1 MPDWLWKLQARYGST
16 TASFFNFLRFMILLN
31 FVNFIFILG
40 LIMVPQ
46 LVPNRNEQNFNISSE
61 NYTLNDQTA
70 PFYEMNENHS
80 ELCNAYYWD
89 MYDAQRNATLTESD
103 TLDNMKNFFLLLLQ
117 GDFFPNSFTII
128 STLMSVRQFIWCR
141 GPIPSYQTSN
151 SCCFITKCHQQ
162 KSIFLS

>member
-46 LVPNRNEQNFNISSE
+46 LVPNKNEHNFNISSE
-61 NYTLNDQTA
+61 NYTLNNLTA

-89 MYDAQRNATLTESD
+89 IYDAQRSATTTNSS
-103 TLDNMKNFFLLLLQ
+103 TLDDMKNFFLLLFQ
-117 GDFFPNSFTII
+117 GDFFPNTYCKSSIRSRPLIQVF
-128 STLMSVRQFIWCR
+128 SVKSRTL
-141 GPIPSYQTSN
+141 
-151 SCCFITKCHQQ
+151 
-162 KSIFLS
+162 